1 MKIFGFL
8 IFIVL
13 AAAAIKESA
22 AQINCADHEANIAL
36 YGFNDS

>member
-22 AQINCADHEANIAL
+22 AQLNLDEYEAKIAMF
-36 YGFNDS
+36 GFNDS

>member
-13 AAAAIKESA
+13 AAAIKESA
-22 AQINCADHEANIAL
+22 AQLNLDDYEAKIAMF
-36 YGFNDS
+36 GFNDS